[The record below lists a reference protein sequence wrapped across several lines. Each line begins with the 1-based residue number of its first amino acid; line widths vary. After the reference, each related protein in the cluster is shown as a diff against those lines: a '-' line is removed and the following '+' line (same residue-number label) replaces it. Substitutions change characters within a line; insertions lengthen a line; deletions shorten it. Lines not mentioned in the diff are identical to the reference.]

1 MQNPF
6 DLLISKL
13 DSLEIHILELK
24 NKSKEDLS
32 QKLYTKKEAAL
43 LLKVSEQSVYNYIKK
58 GKIKSKQIGRPH
70 LIPHTEIYN
79 ELNEV
84 KSLKY
89 KR

>member
-13 DSLEIHILELK
+13 DSLENHILEIK
-24 NKSKEDLS
+24 NKRKEDLS
-32 QKLYTKKEAAL
+32 QKLYTKKEAATI
-43 LLKVSEQSVYNYIKK
+43 QRCCITTIGNYIKE
-58 GKIKSKQIGRPH
+58 GKIKSQQIGRPH
-70 LIPHTEIYN
+70 LIPHS
-79 ELNEV
+79 ELFDDNNEV